1 MTITQKTVDVLYKE
15 QRGGCAL
22 CGRLFTRE
30 NPMQVHH
37 AVYTR
42 NVNFA
47 KLLDMPQN
55 LALICLQCHTTLH
68 GHLTGW
74 TRRSIFYQD
83 KIAKG
88 YDMRTW
94 NNALKEAGMVT
105 DYFIDTS
112 GETSGGMERGA

>member
-1 MTITQKTVDVLYKE
+1 VITQKTIDQLYTE
-15 QRGGCAL
+15 QRGDCAV
-22 CGRLFTRE
+22 CHRLFTHQ

-47 KLLDMPQN
+47 KWLDMPEN
-55 LALICLQCHTTLH
+55 LALVCLRCHSTLH

-74 TRRSIFYQD
+74 TRRNIFYQD

-112 GETSGGMERGA
+112 GETIGGMERGA

>member
-1 MTITQKTVDVLYKE
+1 
-15 QRGGCAL
+15 
-22 CGRLFTRE
+22 
-30 NPMQVHH
+30 MQVHH

-47 KLLDMPQN
+47 KLLDKPEN
-55 LALICLQCHTTLH
+55 LALVCLQCHTTLH

-74 TRRSIFYQD
+74 TRRNIFYQD

-88 YDMRTW
+88 YDMRAW

-112 GETSGGMERGA
+112 GGE